1 MKENFSVKQP
11 DSAGDVVAGIDVGGT
26 FTDLILIDGNDG
38 GKVHIAKTPT
48 TVDNQAFGV
57 VSALGATGFAIDGI
71 DLIVHG
77 TTTTTNAV
85 LERRLAKTG
94 MITTRG
100 FRDVIELGRRTRPQP
115 YGMTGSF
122 VPIIPRDLRLEVS
135 ERVEASGA
143 VRTPLDEAEM
153 RDAVKTLIGAG
164 CESLVIHFLHSYANP
179 SHERRAAEIA
189 AELWPNGYIT
199 TGHALL
205 SEAREFERGV
215 TAAVNASV
223 QPILERY
230 VERLRKELAA
240 KGYARDFLIMNGN
253 GGMISARFV
262 TRESAKTVM
271 SGPASGVIA
280 AAYTG
285 KRAGFENLVTYD
297 MGGTSTDV
305 ALIRNAEPA
314 VSNEIEIEYAMPIH
328 VPMVAV
334 HTVGAG
340 GGSIARVDAA
350 GLIQI
355 GPESAGANPGPICYG
370 RGGLEPTITDANLV
384 LGRLAPKKLLAVE
397 NPVTVE
403 RVTGIFEDRIG
414 KATGLSGVEAA
425 GAILRLGNMKMA
437 GAIRLV
443 SVSRGHDP
451 RDFALFAF
459 GGAGPLHAT
468 ALARE
473 LGLPRV
479 LVPARPGIT
488 NALGCVVADLRHD
501 FVNTINQPVA
511 VLDEARLREV
521 LERHRGEGE
530 ELIGKEAVKPE
541 TIRVTHSADMQFVGQ
556 THIIN
561 VALPSSSVTR
571 QELQALFEKAYFA
584 RFKVEL
590 PEIRANL
597 VNLNTSV
604 TGVRP
609 AIDLSRLIDP
619 AGRTKT
625 LDEALRET
633 RPVWYAGRWHDT
645 PIYAREK
652 LPLDAVIQG
661 PAILEQMDATTVLEP
676 GDRARSDADG
686 NIIIDIGEA

>member
-1 MKENFSVKQP
+1 MDEKFSA
-11 DSAGDVVAGIDVGGT
+11 SAGNVVAGIDVGGT
-26 FTDLILIDGNDG
+26 FTDLLLIDGKAG

-48 TVDNQAFGV
+48 TVENQAFGV
-57 VSALGATGFAIDGI
+57 VAALGATGFPIDGI

-85 LERRLAKTG
+85 LERRLARTG

-100 FRDVIELGRRTRPQP
+100 FRDVIELGRRTRPQA
-115 YGMTGSF
+115 YGMTGTF
-122 VPIIPRDLRLEVS
+122 VPVIPRDLRLEVS

-143 VRTPLDEAEM
+143 VRIQLDEGEM
-153 RDAVKTLIGAG
+153 RDAVKKLLAAG

-179 SHERRAAEIA
+179 AHERRAAEIA
-189 AELWPNGYIT
+189 AELWPNGHIT

-262 TRESAKTVM
+262 TLESAKTVM

-285 KRAGFENLVTYD
+285 KRAGFGNLVTYD

-370 RGGLEPTITDANLV
+370 RGGTEPTITDANLV
-384 LGRLAPKKLLAVE
+384 LGRLAPKKLLAVD

-403 RVTGIFEDRIG
+403 RVTGIFEEKIG
-414 KATGLSGVEAA
+414 KRAGLSGVEAA
-425 GAILRLGNMKMA
+425 GAVLRLGNMKMA
-437 GAIRLV
+437 GAIRMV

-501 FVNTINQPVA
+501 FVNTINQPVKL
-511 VLDEARLREV
+511 LDEASLQEV
-521 LERHRGEGE
+521 LERHRTEGE
-530 ELIGKEAVKPE
+530 ALIAKEAVKPDA
-541 TIRVTHSADMQFVGQ
+541 IRVTHSADMQFVGQ

-561 VALPSSSVTR
+561 VPLPSSSVSRET
-571 QELQALFEKAYFA
+571 LQLLFEKAYFA

-609 AIDLSRLIDP
+609 QIDLSRLIDP
-619 AGRTKT
+619 AGRAGT
-625 LDEALRET
+625 LDEARREV
-633 RPVWYAGRWHDT
+633 RPVWYHGTWHDT
-645 PIYAREK
+645 PVYAREK
-652 LPLDAVIQG
+652 LPLDAMIEG

-686 NIIIDIGEA
+686 NIIIDIGEAKG

>member
-1 MKENFSVKQP
+1 MAENFP
-11 DSAGDVVAGIDVGGT
+11 ANAGNVVAGIDVGGT
-26 FTDLILIDGNDG
+26 FTDLLLIDGRG
-38 GKVHIAKTPT
+38 GGRVHIAKTPT

-57 VSALGATGFAIDGI
+57 VAALADTGFPVSDI

-100 FRDVIELGRRTRPQP
+100 FRDVIELGRRTRPQA
-115 YGMTGSF
+115 YGMTGVF
-122 VPIIPRDLRLEVS
+122 VPVIPRNLRLEVS

-143 VRTPLDEAEM
+143 VRVPLDEDEVRA
-153 RDAVKTLIGAG
+153 AVSALLAAG

-179 SHERRAAEIA
+179 EHERRAAEIA

-199 TGHALL
+199 TGHSLL

-230 VERLRKELAA
+230 MNRLRRQLETR
-240 KGYARDFLIMNGN
+240 GYARDFLIMNGN

-262 TRESAKTVM
+262 TQESVKTVM

-285 KRAGFENLVTYD
+285 KRAGYENLVTYD

-305 ALIRNAEPA
+305 ALIQNAEPA
-314 VSNEIEIEYAMPIH
+314 VSNETEIEYAMPIH

-340 GGSIARVDAA
+340 GGSIARVDAS

-370 RGGLEPTITDANLV
+370 RGGTEPTITDANLV
-384 LGRLAPKKLLAVE
+384 LGRLDPKKLLAVDK
-397 NPVTVE
+397 PVTVDHVRAIVE
-403 RVTGIFEDRIG
+403 EKIG
-414 KATGLSGVEAA
+414 APAGLSGVEAA
-425 GAILRLGNMKMA
+425 GAVLRLGNIKMA
-437 GAIRLV
+437 GAIRMV

-451 RDFALFAF
+451 RDFVLFAF

-473 LGLPRV
+473 LGLPKV

-501 FVNTINQPVA
+501 FVNTVNQPVA
-511 VLDEARLREV
+511 TVEEARVREI
-521 LERHRGEGE
+521 LERHRAEGAA
-530 ELIGKEAVKPE
+530 LITKEAVQPE
-541 TIRVTHSADMQFVGQ
+541 TIRYSHSADMQFVGQ
-556 THIIN
+556 THILN
-561 VALPSSSVTR
+561 VPLPSVDASR
-571 QELQALFEKAYFA
+571 DLLQRLFEEAYFA

-604 TGVRP
+604 IGARP
-609 AIDLSRLIDP
+609 AVDLSRLIDP
-619 AGRTKT
+619 NGRAGT
-625 LDEALRET
+625 LEAALSEI
-633 RPVWYAGRWHDT
+633 RPVWYDGTWHDT
-645 PIYAREK
+645 PVYAREK

-676 GDRARSDADG
+676 GDWAKTDADG
-686 NIIIDIGEA
+686 NIVIEVGR

>member
-1 MKENFSVKQP
+1 MKENFSAQAR
-11 DSAGDVVAGIDVGGT
+11 DSQGNVVAGIDVGGT
-26 FTDLILIDGNDG
+26 FTDLLLIDGRDG
-38 GKVHIAKTPT
+38 GRVYLAKTPT

-57 VSALGATGFAIDGI
+57 VSALGATGFPIDGI

-100 FRDVIELGRRTRPQP
+100 FRDVIELGRRTRPQA

-122 VPIIPRDLRLEVS
+122 VPIIPRNLRLEVS

-143 VRTPLDEAEM
+143 IRTPLDEAEM
-153 RDAVKTLIGAG
+153 RDAVQALIAAG

-179 SHERRAAEIA
+179 AHERRAVEIA
-189 AELWPNGYIT
+189 AESWPNGYIT
-199 TGHALL
+199 AGHALL

-215 TAAVNASV
+215 TASVNASV

-305 ALIRNAEPA
+305 AMIRNAEPA

-397 NPVTVE
+397 NPVTSE
-403 RVTGIFEDRIG
+403 RVTGIFEEKIG
-414 KATGLSGVEAA
+414 KPTGLSGVEAA
-425 GAILRLGNMKMA
+425 GAVLRLGNMKMA
-437 GAIRLV
+437 GAIRMV

-511 VLDEARLREV
+511 VLDEKHLYEI
-521 LERHRGEGE
+521 LERHRNEGE
-530 ELIGKEAVKPE
+530 ELIAKEAVKPE

-571 QELQALFEKAYFA
+571 ATLQLLFEEAYFA

-619 AGRTKT
+619 AGREKT
-625 LDEALRET
+625 LDEARREI

-645 PIYAREK
+645 PVYAREK
-652 LPLDAVIQG
+652 LPLDAVIEG

>member
-1 MKENFSVKQP
+1 
-11 DSAGDVVAGIDVGGT
+11 
-26 FTDLILIDGNDG
+26 
-38 GKVHIAKTPT
+38 
-48 TVDNQAFGV
+48 
-57 VSALGATGFAIDGI
+57 
-71 DLIVHG
+71 
-77 TTTTTNAV
+77 
-85 LERRLAKTG
+85 
-94 MITTRG
+94 
-100 FRDVIELGRRTRPQP
+100 
-115 YGMTGSF
+115 
-122 VPIIPRDLRLEVS
+122 
-135 ERVEASGA
+135 
-143 VRTPLDEAEM
+143 
-153 RDAVKTLIGAG
+153 
-164 CESLVIHFLHSYANP
+164 
-179 SHERRAAEIA
+179 
-189 AELWPNGYIT
+189 
-199 TGHALL
+199 
-205 SEAREFERGV
+205 
-215 TAAVNASV
+215 
-223 QPILERY
+223 
-230 VERLRKELAA
+230 
-240 KGYARDFLIMNGN
+240 
-253 GGMISARFV
+253 
-262 TRESAKTVM
+262 
-271 SGPASGVIA
+271 
-280 AAYTG
+280 
-285 KRAGFENLVTYD
+285 
-297 MGGTSTDV
+297 
-305 ALIRNAEPA
+305 
-314 VSNEIEIEYAMPIH
+314 
-328 VPMVAV
+328 

-397 NPVTVE
+397 NPVTSE
-403 RVTGIFEDRIG
+403 RVTGIFEEKIG
-414 KATGLSGVEAA
+414 KPTGLSGVEAA
-425 GAILRLGNMKMA
+425 GAVLRLGNMKMA
-437 GAIRLV
+437 GAIRMV

-473 LGLPRV
+473 LGLPKV

-501 FVNTINQPVA
+501 FVNTINQPVS
-511 VLDEARLREV
+511 VLDETHLHAV
-521 LERHRGEGE
+521 LERHRNEGE

-556 THIIN
+556 THILN

-571 QELQALFEKAYFA
+571 ATLQQLFEKAYFA

-604 TGVRP
+604 TGVRL

-619 AGRTKT
+619 AGRAAT
-625 LDEALRET
+625 LDEARREI

-645 PIYAREK
+645 PVYAREK
-652 LPLDAVIQG
+652 LPLDAIIEG

>member
-1 MKENFSVKQP
+1 MNEELSKPVGDLSKG
-11 DSAGDVVAGIDVGGT
+11 SAVAGIDVGGT
-26 FTDLILIDGNDG
+26 FTDLILIDSG
-38 GKVHIAKTPT
+38 GGRVHIAKTPT
-48 TVDNQAFGV
+48 TLDNQAFGV
-57 VSALGATGFAIDGI
+57 VCALGETGFPIANI

-100 FRDVIELGRRTRPQP
+100 FRDIIELGRRTRPQA

-122 VPIIPRDLRLEVS
+122 VPVIPRNLRLEVS
-135 ERVEASGA
+135 ERVEASGT
-143 VRTPLDEAEM
+143 VRTPLAETEM
-153 RDAVKTLIGAG
+153 RDAVARLLAAG
-164 CESLVIHFLHSYANP
+164 CESLVIHFLHAYANP
-179 SHERRAAEIA
+179 AHERRAAEVA
-189 AELWPNGYIT
+189 AETWPNGYIT
-199 TGHALL
+199 TGHSLL

-230 VERLRKELAA
+230 VEKLRAELAA
-240 KGYARDFLIMNGN
+240 KGYAREFLIMNGN

-262 TRESAKTVM
+262 TKEAAKTVM

-285 KRAGFENLVTYD
+285 RSAGYLNLVTYD

-305 ALIRNAEPA
+305 ALVRNAEPA

-350 GLIQI
+350 GLIQV
-355 GPESAGANPGPICYG
+355 GPESAGAAPGPICYG
-370 RGGLEPTITDANLV
+370 RGGTEPTLTDANLV
-384 LGRLAPKKLLAVE
+384 LGRLSPKKLLSVD
-397 NPVTVE
+397 NPVTIEHVA
-403 RVTGIFEDRIG
+403 GIFDDKIG
-414 KATGLSGVEAA
+414 IAIGLSGVEAA
-425 GAILRLGNMKMA
+425 GAVLRLGNMKMA
-437 GAIRLV
+437 GAIRMV
-443 SVSRGHDP
+443 SVARGHDP

-459 GGAGPLHAT
+459 GGAGPLHAS

-473 LGLPRV
+473 LGLPKV

-488 NALGCVVADLRHD
+488 NALGCVVADMRHD
-501 FVNTINQPVA
+501 FVNTLNQPVA
-511 VLDEARLREV
+511 ALDEAKMQAI
-521 LERHRGEGE
+521 LEGHRHEGE
-530 ELIGKEAVKPE
+530 ALIAKEAVRPQV
-541 TIRVTHSADMQFVGQ
+541 IRVTHSADMQFVGQ

-561 VALPSSSVTR
+561 VPLPSPAIDRET
-571 QELQALFEKAYFA
+571 LQGLFEKAYFA

-609 AIDLSRLIDP
+609 AVDLSRLIDP
-619 AGRTKT
+619 AGRKST
-625 LDEALRET
+625 LEEALNET
-633 RPVWYAGRWHDT
+633 RPVWFNGAWHDT
-645 PIYAREK
+645 PVYAREK
-652 LPLDAVIQG
+652 LPLDATIEG

-676 GDRARSDADG
+676 GDRANSDADG
-686 NIIIDIGEA
+686 NIIIEVGA